1 MADVATIGGSVAG
14 ALVIAVAPKAFAL
27 AQTWIAKRSEVAI
40 EDRRAEAREE
50 TASHK
55 ARTAE
60 LGVAERM
67 ILDRAQDHKACRE
80 EVAELRHEVGSLRVS
95 VASCEAKHDSAQSMI
110 DWLKDQVERLNRRSN
125 PPQGEPAE

>member
-1 MADVATIGGSVAG
+1 MADAATIGGAGLVAG
-14 ALVIAVAPKAFAL
+14 IIALAPKAIAL
-27 AQTWIAKRSEVAI
+27 VQTWIAKRSEVQI
-40 EDRRAEAREE
+40 ENRRADTREE
-50 TASHK
+50 TARHK
-55 ARTAE
+55 AQTAE

-67 ILDRAQDHKACRE
+67 ILDRAEDHRACRE